1 MSLDPGALYLLVY
14 TLTDMKTPSRSKPT
28 KPTPSSPANLLLR
41 GSLITL
47 RRRCG
52 KPSCRCACG
61 QPHCSPAL
69 SLSTQGKTSIL
80 TLTPGLVPE
89 VRAALQRYRLQQQG
103 LERQAEAGLRQLAR
117 RLQQARQL
125 TRRSAL

>member
-1 MSLDPGALYLLVY
+1 
-14 TLTDMKTPSRSKPT
+14 MKTPSRPKPT
-28 KPTPSSPANLLLR
+28 DPTAGPLFLR

-52 KPSCRCACG
+52 KRSCHCARG

-69 SLSTQGKTSIL
+69 SFSTKGKTTIL
-80 TLTPGLVPE
+80 TLTADLLQE
-89 VRAALQRYRLQQQG
+89 VRAALQRYRRQQQS

-117 RLQQARQL
+117 RLQQARQ
-125 TRRSAL
+125 TARR

>member
-1 MSLDPGALYLLVY
+1 
-14 TLTDMKTPSRSKPT
+14 MKTPSRSKPT
-28 KPTPSSPANLLLR
+28 DPPAGAILLR

-52 KPSCRCACG
+52 KHSCRCARG

-69 SLSTQGKTSIL
+69 SVSTQGKTTIL
-80 TLTPGLVPE
+80 TLTPDLLRE
-89 VRAALQRYRLQQQG
+89 VRVALQRYRHQQHS

-117 RLQQARQL
+117 RLQKARQ
-125 TRRSAL
+125 TARR

>member
-1 MSLDPGALYLLVY
+1 
-14 TLTDMKTPSRSKPT
+14 MKTPSPAKT
-28 KPTPSSPANLLLR
+28 TASSPDQLLLR

-52 KPSCRCACG
+52 KPSCRCARG

-69 SLSTQGKTSIL
+69 SFSAQGKTSML
-80 TLTPGLVPE
+80 TLTPELLPE
-89 VRAALQRYRLQQQG
+89 VRAALQRYHRQQRD

-117 RLQQARQL
+117 RLQQARQDAH
-125 TRRSAL
+125 RSAR

>member
-1 MSLDPGALYLLVY
+1 MSLDHRALYLLAY

-28 KPTPSSPANLLLR
+28 ASSPDNLLLR

-52 KPSCRCACG
+52 KPSCRCARG

-69 SLSTQGKTSIL
+69 SFSSQGKTSIL
-80 TLTPGLVPE
+80 TLTPELLPE
-89 VRAALQRYRLQQQG
+89 VRAALQRYRRQQQG

-117 RLQQARQL
+117 RLQHARQVA
-125 TRRSAL
+125 RRSTL

>member
-1 MSLDPGALYLLVY
+1 MN
-14 TLTDMKTPSRSKPT
+14 TPSRSKPT
-28 KPTPSSPANLLLR
+28 QPPAGDLLLR

-52 KPSCRCACG
+52 KPSCHCARG

-69 SLSTQGKTSIL
+69 SFSTKGKTSIL
-80 TLTPGLVPE
+80 TLSADLLQE
-89 VRAALQRYRLQQQG
+89 VRVALQRYRHQQQS

-117 RLQQARQL
+117 RLQQARQ
-125 TRRSAL
+125 TARR

>member
-1 MSLDPGALYLLVY
+1 MSLDHGVLVLLAY
-14 TLTDMKTPSRSKPT
+14 TLTDMKTPAPSKST
-28 KPTPSSPANLLLR
+28 ASSSEDHLLR

-52 KPSCRCACG
+52 KPSCRCARG

-69 SLSTQGKTSIL
+69 SFSARGKTSIL
-80 TLTPGLVPE
+80 TLTSDLLPE
-89 VRAALQRYRLQQQG
+89 VRAALQRYHRQQQA

-117 RLQQARQL
+117 RLQQARQAA
-125 TRRSAL
+125 RRSAL

>member
-1 MSLDPGALYLLVY
+1 MN
-14 TLTDMKTPSRSKPT
+14 TPSPAKPT
-28 KPTPSSPANLLLR
+28 DPPAGGLLLR

-52 KPSCRCACG
+52 KRSCHCARG

-69 SLSTQGKTSIL
+69 SFSTKGRTRIL
-80 TLTPGLVPE
+80 TLTPDLLRE
-89 VRAALQRYRLQQQG
+89 VRLALQRYRRQQQS

-117 RLQQARQL
+117 RLQQARP
-125 TRRSAL
+125 TARR